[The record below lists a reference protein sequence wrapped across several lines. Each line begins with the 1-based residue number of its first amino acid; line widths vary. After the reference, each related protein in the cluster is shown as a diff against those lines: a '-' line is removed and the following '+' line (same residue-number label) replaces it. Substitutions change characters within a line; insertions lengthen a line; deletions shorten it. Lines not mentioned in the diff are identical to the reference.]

1 MFSYFVASTISLLL
15 DEHDG
20 CRWWNRNCLPF
31 RSNWVHPLVFRG
43 VHVTRSIILC
53 VCFVDCCL
61 SFCTFVLF
69 ALRFTDYDYPFG
81 IFRFTDYDYPFG
93 IFKLLLVTQGCF
105 LWLDSLTKGTC
116 GMPLALYASFVKG
129 KWFLNY

>member
-1 MFSYFVASTISLLL
+1 MNMTGAAGGTGTAYPSGVTEFIPWFLA
-15 DEHDG
+15 
-20 CRWWNRNCLPF
+20 
-31 RSNWVHPLVFRG
+31 G

-105 LWLDSLTKGTC
+105 L
-116 GMPLALYASFVKG
+116 
-129 KWFLNY
+129 